1 MAYQPIEEEA
11 KFQTKLRRLEP
22 TDPDHADTFNP
33 LFETLLNNDVFLNQE
48 TDKVKEHCENN
59 SVHVTTEQKEQ
70 WSQIVTPQQD
80 GQMTKEDKLKL
91 DGIEKGAQENQD
103 AFGEIRIGSTSIAAN
118 KKDASITLKAGANIE
133 LKGDNSTKTLEI
145 KAQNATDASEM
156 TYQNPHQA
164 GGNTTDLETVLNYIA
179 DKVLQIDTIGI
190 TKQVKGQIG
199 VVGYSSV
206 YANIIFQQLVK
217 GRANLF
223 LQGKIG
229 SKASNVGNDF
239 KFIDVVAL
247 KRLLELSSITWNTL
261 QTEVTLD
268 NLSAMAEL
276 SENDLYGYTGLKLSS
291 CNSSTPYLNFSRQ
304 YTETEIE
311 GAWSLNNIL
320 YNTNLYFT
328 ASIYGLSYKN

>member
-179 DKVLQIDTIGI
+179 DKVLHKLIEKSDIIQNTQISDT
-190 TKQVKGQIG
+190 TKIP
-199 VVGYSSV
+199 SSV
-206 YANIIFQQLVK
+206 VTKNLQEQITQLNNNLTRLNTICWVYSFLLSGVTTDENGFLLLSTDGKYSDSFICIANAYHECYILATFQNEYSMWYATVRNPITQELVK
-217 GRANLF
+217 NTYLRYVKVFLLLPAN
-223 LQGKIG
+223 
-229 SKASNVGNDF
+229 
-239 KFIDVVAL
+239 
-247 KRLLELSSITWNTL
+247 
-261 QTEVTLD
+261 
-268 NLSAMAEL
+268 
-276 SENDLYGYTGLKLSS
+276 
-291 CNSSTPYLNFSRQ
+291 
-304 YTETEIE
+304 
-311 GAWSLNNIL
+311 
-320 YNTNLYFT
+320 
-328 ASIYGLSYKN
+328 